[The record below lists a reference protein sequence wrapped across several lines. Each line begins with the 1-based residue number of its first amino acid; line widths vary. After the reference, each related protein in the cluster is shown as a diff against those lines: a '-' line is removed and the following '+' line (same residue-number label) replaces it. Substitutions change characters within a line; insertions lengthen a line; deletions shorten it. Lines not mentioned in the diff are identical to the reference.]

1 VSGPLEVEMEVVALC
16 ESIARGHGLEVYDV
30 VFRRSG
36 PRWKL
41 AVFLNRPSAAV
52 TLADCETVSRQLA
65 RELDVL
71 DLIAHSYDLEVSSPG
86 IERSLRHAWHWERA
100 RGESVQVKWRDDDG
114 RSCHAVGTLVSIDDG
129 VATVECS
136 DGRTERVDLARVL
149 SAKLH
154 ADWK

>member
-1 VSGPLEVEMEVVALC
+1 MAGPAEVETEVAALC
-16 ESIARGHGLEVYDV
+16 AKIAQAQGLELYDV

-41 AVFLNRPSAAV
+41 VVYIDRPPTGV
-52 TLADCETVSRQLA
+52 TLTDCEAVSRQLA

-86 IERSLRHAWHWERA
+86 IERALRQVWHWERA
-100 RGESVQVKWRDDDG
+100 TGRAVQVKWRDPDG
-114 RSCHAVGTLVSIDDG
+114 RSRHAVGSLASIDDG
-129 VATVECS
+129 VASLVRETGE
-136 DGRTERVDLARVL
+136 TERVDLARVV

-154 ADWK
+154 AEWK